1 MGRGE
6 ELVTKMA
13 WSTPELVFDGH
24 LTDLV
29 QGGGG
34 KFSVS
39 TSDAGDSLKPSGAA

>member
-6 ELVTKMA
+6 ELLTKRT

-24 LTDLV
+24 LADLV

-39 TSDAGDSLKPSGAA
+39 TADSGDSLKPSGKA